1 MDLKSLS
8 MVSPREGKAISFI
21 KEEVMPG
28 PASVGIFTIS
38 QSCSGVAA
46 RACGLVSLEP
56 TKILEILKDR
66 PSWHH
71 DCWNLEVFTTFPAG
85 NGGTIKLV
93 YTQIFA
99 PTTLAPARDFWTLR
113 YPTSLENGSLVH
125 HHYQENPRSKHQLT
139 SATIRVLQ
147 FFCSRNPAEKGLQG
161 RIYTWL
167 RHGLIVPNQWREV
180 VHQN

>member
-113 YPTSLENGSLVH
+113 YPTSLENGSLVI
-125 HHYQENPRSKHQLT
+125 QTVKTTTWAPT
-139 SATIRVLQ
+139 SSVVSITTT
-147 FFCSRNPAEKGLQG
+147 K
-161 RIYTWL
+161 RI
-167 RHGLIVPNQWREV
+167 HVPSTS
-180 VHQN
+180 